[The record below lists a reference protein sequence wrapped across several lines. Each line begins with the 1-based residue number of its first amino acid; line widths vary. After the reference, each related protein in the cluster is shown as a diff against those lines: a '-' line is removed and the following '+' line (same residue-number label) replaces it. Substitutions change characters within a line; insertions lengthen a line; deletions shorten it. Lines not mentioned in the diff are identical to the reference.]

1 MVVAVKILQ
10 LAKEIIEERKLAK
23 EEVDESMV
31 SSSLG
36 KDAGVSLPMT
46 CRWRITHQSYGGGY
60 IFKKMSR
67 RCRNKLGKEETQYL
81 VCSVTDCLVDAP
93 LSDSKDRR
101 QQEAT

>member
-1 MVVAVKILQ
+1 MDVHFYRRFTRKNEWVLSKKSLRQLEMVVAVKILQ

-60 IFKKMSR
+60 IFF
-67 RCRNKLGKEETQYL
+67 
-81 VCSVTDCLVDAP
+81 
-93 LSDSKDRR
+93 
-101 QQEAT
+101 